1 MLVFIEP
8 MLKVALWPEV
18 MKWSPQFLNTRGLG
32 SHCLLIVSTES
43 KCQHSDDR
51 EEQSVIRKIYRYPVK
66 GLSGEE
72 MAKVTLLEGRGMPLD
87 RRFAI
92 ARTLDVFDPNHPVAK
107 PKGQFL
113 MLMRDERLALL
124 NTCFDDASSRL
135 SIKQGG
141 VEQLNVSLDDAND
154 RNRLAQFLKAHLNAD
169 RIEPVVVSATDHKF
183 TDISV
188 VSPQKMHAVSLI
200 NLSSV
205 KALGDAIGQDIDHR
219 RFRANFYVDG
229 VEPWSEFN
237 WMDKDISLG
246 RTRLRVTMRTQRCPA
261 TQVNPETAQR
271 DIDIPRELRQHFGHS
286 DMGVYAEVIEGG
298 EISVG
303 TPLNI

>member
-1 MLVFIEP
+1 
-8 MLKVALWPEV
+8 
-18 MKWSPQFLNTRGLG
+18 
-32 SHCLLIVSTES
+32 
-43 KCQHSDDR
+43 
-51 EEQSVIRKIYRYPVK
+51 
-66 GLSGEE
+66 
-72 MAKVTLLEGRGMPLD
+72 
-87 RRFAI
+87 
-92 ARTLDVFDPNHPVAK
+92 
-107 PKGQFL
+107 

-124 NTCFDDASSRL
+124 NTCFDDASGRL
-135 SIKQGG
+135 SIEQGG
-141 VEQLNVSLDDAND
+141 VEQLNVSLDNAND
-154 RNRLAQFLKAHLNAD
+154 RNRLAQFLKAHLNAEK
-169 RIEPVVVSATDHKF
+169 IEPVVVSATDHKF